1 MYTDYHAVLYGK
13 RSFMRK
19 FVLSRK
25 DSRKHLAV
33 TKGVHEIVCFYA
45 EKNDITIA
53 EATHILL
60 GKALAREFCFRE
72 SDIASIGPTR

>member
-1 MYTDYHAVLYGK
+1 
-13 RSFMRK
+13 MRK

-33 TKGVHEIVCFYA
+33 TKGIHELVCYFA

-60 GKALAREFCFRE
+60 GKALAREFGFSE
-72 SDIASIGPTR
+72 GEIASIEPTR